1 MPPKIKILSAKV
13 SLKFSKLKTSCIVG
27 EIENKGLVTYISGK
41 YKEGTALLIVSPSLY
56 LKKVSSGT
64 RTINLRVRNSDKVK
78 NWVGMINEA
87 ALRLPEGWCNPHR
100 YGSFA
105 PPRGL
110 TDDGS
115 HVQWFI
121 DGEASFDAIA
131 TSIEEAKSEV
141 CISNL
146 QSMPFFVI

>member
-1 MPPKIKILSAKV
+1 M
-13 SLKFSKLKTSCIVG
+13 
-27 EIENKGLVTYISGK
+27 
-41 YKEGTALLIVSPSLY
+41 
-56 LKKVSSGT
+56 
-64 RTINLRVRNSDKVK
+64 RNSDKVK

-87 ALRLPEGWCNPHR
+87 ALRPPEGWCNPHR

-141 CISNL
+141 RISNL
-146 QSMPFFVI
+146 QSMSVLSSKSENESAKINFINNNEIKIVMLNLNQGLSVYIILKYIRVNCKSEN